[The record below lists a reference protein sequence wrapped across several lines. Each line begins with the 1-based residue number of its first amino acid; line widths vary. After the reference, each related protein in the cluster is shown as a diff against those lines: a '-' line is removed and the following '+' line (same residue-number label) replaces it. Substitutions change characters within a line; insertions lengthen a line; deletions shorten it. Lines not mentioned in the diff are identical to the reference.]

1 MKYFKYL
8 VLFSFALL
16 FSGCYQKKET
26 NYAQIIK
33 KSRVHARHT
42 MPIIVLDAGHGSFDP
57 GAHNTLCEEKILTL
71 KTAMYA
77 KAELVKMGY
86 RVVMTRSRDEFI
98 TLKKRA
104 QIANDLKSQVLV
116 SIHFNSAPNKNAHGI
131 EIFYPKQAKP
141 WKQKRSKLLA
151 QTILRKMLVN
161 TGAMSRGI
169 KEGNFCVIRETNMPA
184 VLVECGFITNETE
197 CRKMLRPDYQKLLG
211 LSIAEGL
218 NQYFDL

>member
-1 MKYFKYL
+1 MKYFSRLLLVFLAFILSACFESKQTKY
-8 VLFSFALL
+8 AD
-16 FSGCYQKKET
+16 
-26 NYAQIIK
+26 IIRK
-33 KSRVHARHT
+33 NKIHARHT
-42 MPIIVLDAGHGSFDP
+42 MPIIVLDAGHGSLDP
-57 GAHNTLCEEKILTL
+57 GAHNELCEEKTLTL
-71 KTAMYA
+71 KTALYT
-77 KAELVKMGY
+77 KAELIKMGY

-116 SIHFNSAPNKNAHGI
+116 SIHFNSAQNKKAHGI
-131 EIFYPKQAKP
+131 EVFYPKKAKP

-161 TGAMSRGI
+161 TGAQSRGI

-184 VLVECGFITNETE
+184 VLVECGFITNDRE
-197 CRKMLRPDYQKLLG
+197 CRKMLKPDYQKLLG
-211 LSIAEGL
+211 KSIAQGL